1 MKPFLAAAKL
11 LPPLLRD
18 QVWRKAFCK
27 NSQEKMKKAGT
38 QCFAFGCNKRKR
50 VKEDKDKPR
59 SDSEGS
65 DDKES
70 SVKRKFPRTF
80 HS

>member
-1 MKPFLAAAKL
+1 
-11 LPPLLRD
+11 
-18 QVWRKAFCK
+18 
-27 NSQEKMKKAGT
+27 MKKAGT

-65 DDKES
+65 DDEES